1 MPTVPNI
8 LTKQEIVD
16 FESPAGFTNIQRS
29 NLFELTPDAQQY
41 FNGLKSNYSKLSFI
55 LQYGYFRHK
64 GRFFKPEKYAV
75 IDIKYIIET
84 YNLLPL
90 RKCLR
95 ELKVKRFKEKL
106 GGANATR
113 HREEILRL
121 IGWSE
126 MTQYQKITLENYA
139 EWMAKKQTGRID
151 LLFSIVD
158 YCWQRHWV
166 IPSYYELAKM
176 VSAAYNQIEEKL
188 EKLVE
193 AVFSESDYQEL
204 MGLFDITKKG
214 RSVLKDLIRIEQ
226 STRPKAIYRN
236 MKSHRQIKDLFVKY
250 RNVIDA
256 LDLNEEAVKYYA
268 GIVNKASTKQLREK
282 QRRST
287 ICLYLL
293 AFIKDQFYLFQD
305 YAMLGFL
312 KSIESLNNKAKKYA
326 LERFYEDRN
335 LYAAGVKEVLGD
347 REEMLSMATEILA
360 TVEDSNL
367 EDRRKLDIIRNMVVN
382 VLDAQTDEFESKIEA
397 LKKDTEKQLNNELY
411 YEAVNQLAA
420 NFVRAWRGTIALFE
434 FDSRYSKQPFLDY
447 IKDFQN
453 GVESDVLTL
462 FDKKER
468 QALENPEYGQS
479 LYQFIVLWS
488 MKKNMKS
495 GALNLV
501 CSYDYRALETYMISD
516 ADWGEDT
523 RIKTLEAASLLDLL
537 DPKKHLDYK
546 KEKLR
551 NKYFDVNEKISEG
564 KNEFIYKKDGRYRV
578 KTPAIENNSNKFIST
593 QISEQGS
600 ISILQ
605 ILRDIEQTTPYIK
618 HFQHHTKSNVALD
631 ANPDT
636 AFAGI
641 IALGCNIGVSRMAE
655 HSLGI
660 TESELTDMVNWRFS
674 NDNLKKINRL
684 LIERLDEL
692 DLAKVYRVENDK
704 IYSSSD
710 GQKITVAVDSLIS
723 SYSYKYYGKDKG
735 VTLYSFVDER
745 QGLFHTTVYS
755 AADREATYLIDGLL
769 NNVSNLKQVHC
780 SDTHGYTGAVFGVSD
795 LLDISFAPRLKRFE
809 TQVKSCF
816 SDKNYYERRGF
827 HLKPTDKISRSLI
840 ESNWDGI
847 LRFMAT
853 IKLGKS
859 SASQL
864 FKRLNSY
871 SIDHPLYKALK
882 EYGKIAKSLHILTYY
897 DDVAFRQKIQ
907 KQLNLVEASNRF
919 FKAVFWDRDHKFHVS
934 TKKELEQHALCR
946 SIIQNSII
954 LWNYMLLTEKML
966 DTKDITERNLMKE
979 EIAKGSVLSWK
990 HVMFAGQYDFTKK
1003 ARSGKRFNL
1012 RHLNTLKVA

>member
-1 MPTVPNI
+1 M
-8 LTKQEIVD
+8 
-16 FESPAGFTNIQRS
+16 
-29 NLFELTPDAQQY
+29 
-41 FNGLKSNYSKLSFI
+41 
-55 LQYGYFRHK
+55 
-64 GRFFKPEKYAV
+64 
-75 IDIKYIIET
+75 
-84 YNLLPL
+84 
-90 RKCLR
+90 
-95 ELKVKRFKEKL
+95 
-106 GGANATR
+106 
-113 HREEILRL
+113 
-121 IGWSE
+121 
-126 MTQYQKITLENYA
+126 
-139 EWMAKKQTGRID
+139 
-151 LLFSIVD
+151 
-158 YCWQRHWV
+158 
-166 IPSYYELAKM
+166 
-176 VSAAYNQIEEKL
+176 
-188 EKLVE
+188 KLVW
-193 AVFSESDYQEL
+193 FFTYP
-204 MGLFDITKKG
+204 FF
-214 RSVLKDLIRIEQ
+214 LI
-226 STRPKAIYRN
+226 
-236 MKSHRQIKDLFVKY
+236 
-250 RNVIDA
+250 
-256 LDLNEEAVKYYA
+256 
-268 GIVNKASTKQLREK
+268 
-282 QRRST
+282 
-287 ICLYLL
+287 
-293 AFIKDQFYLFQD
+293 
-305 YAMLGFL
+305 
-312 KSIESLNNKAKKYA
+312 
-326 LERFYEDRN
+326 
-335 LYAAGVKEVLGD
+335 
-347 REEMLSMATEILA
+347 
-360 TVEDSNL
+360 
-367 EDRRKLDIIRNMVVN
+367 
-382 VLDAQTDEFESKIEA
+382 
-397 LKKDTEKQLNNELY
+397 
-411 YEAVNQLAA
+411 
-420 NFVRAWRGTIALFE
+420 
-434 FDSRYSKQPFLDY
+434 
-447 IKDFQN
+447 
-453 GVESDVLTL
+453 
-462 FDKKER
+462 
-468 QALENPEYGQS
+468 
-479 LYQFIVLWS
+479 
-488 MKKNMKS
+488 
-495 GALNLV
+495 
-501 CSYDYRALETYMISD
+501 
-516 ADWGEDT
+516 
-523 RIKTLEAASLLDLL
+523 
-537 DPKKHLDYK
+537 
-546 KEKLR
+546 
-551 NKYFDVNEKISEG
+551 
-564 KNEFIYKKDGRYRV
+564 
-578 KTPAIENNSNKFIST
+578 
-593 QISEQGS
+593 S

-946 SIIQNSII
+946 SIIQIQNQ
-954 LWNYMLLTEKML
+954 
-966 DTKDITERNLMKE
+966 
-979 EIAKGSVLSWK
+979 SW
-990 HVMFAGQYDFTKK
+990 
-1003 ARSGKRFNL
+1003 
-1012 RHLNTLKVA
+1012 